1 MNREQAFEILKEHV
15 QSKSLLKHCFA
26 VESAMRAYAKEYE
39 ESIERWGMIGLLH
52 DVDFEKYPNEH
63 PAHAKELLG
72 GYDFDD
78 DFIDSILSHGIDGDD
93 IRDTKAR
100 KCLFAVDKM
109 ASFIVAV
116 ALMRPT
122 RLEGLAA
129 KSVKKK
135 IKDKA
140 FAKAVNR
147 EELIASMEDLGV
159 ELSEHVRIIVQGL
172 KEHETF
178 LQTQGYSLFDY

>member
-1 MNREQAFEILKEHV
+1 MNRDKAFGILQEHV
-15 QSKSLLKHCFA
+15 QSKSLHRHCFA
-26 VESAMRAYAKEYE
+26 VEAAMRAYAEYFKED
-39 ESIERWGMIGLLH
+39 IERWGMIGLLH
-52 DVDFEKYPNEH
+52 DVDFEKYPDEH
-63 PAHAKELLG
+63 PDHAPDLLS

-78 DFIDSILSHGIDGDD
+78 EFIKTIVSHGTGKEEM
-93 IRDTKAR
+93 RATKVS

-122 RLEGLAA
+122 KLEGLEA

-140 FAKAVNR
+140 FAKAVDR
-147 EELIASMEDLGV
+147 DELIASMEDLGM
-159 ELSEHVRIIVQGL
+159 ELSEHVNIIVKGLTEQESMLNLQGL
-172 KEHETF
+172 
-178 LQTQGYSLFDY
+178 SLLD